1 MKTTPLFWFS
11 YWFAVVAL
19 GVFAP
24 ALTLQSCGPSARGS
38 GANATSFPG
47 PNGTTCYVVYDSG
60 RAVGGN
66 CQ

>member
-1 MKTTPLFWFS
+1 MKYLWIPIAVFGIVFWS
-11 YWFAVVAL
+11 SL
-19 GVFAP
+19 I
-24 ALTLQSCGPSARGS
+24 TSCGTAQGS
-38 GANATSFPG
+38 GSTAVSFQG